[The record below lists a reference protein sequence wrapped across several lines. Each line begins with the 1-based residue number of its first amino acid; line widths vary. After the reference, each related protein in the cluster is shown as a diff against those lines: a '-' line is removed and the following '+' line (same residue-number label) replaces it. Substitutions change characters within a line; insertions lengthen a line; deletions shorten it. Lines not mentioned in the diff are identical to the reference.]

1 MNLRVKSILLL
12 MACLVISPCLAKL
25 ADYSKLALLD
35 FPVEYCDVPIRLDV
49 AETTFREIEN
59 QLPGKP
65 LYNQLIRSYTRKKW
79 DELTEGFIKFRAQYE
94 SSPLIEAVEFLE
106 YQAQLEQNPLDGESL
121 KKLEN
126 RFRELL
132 VLYPRS
138 TLIPTIQGSLANTYL
153 KSGGYSKALGLYQ
166 VALQEYPF
174 HASTCVHQL
183 GVAETNY
190 LLGSY
195 EAAQMAF
202 KMVLQKCQANRL
214 QVASRVRL
222 IDIARAQG
230 EVATVLIKK
239 YETVNNENPTVI
251 SRHHPEVLFNL
262 GEYQYRNKNYQSAS
276 FYFNDFQ
283 RSLNGVHTCQPR
295 LQKRLAD
302 LSVHRNGNQKQIVGN
317 YLSVYEKFPKDDLA
331 KFCRIHGLLIEYPE
345 TAPAESERRKD
356 IALAML
362 SEMKNNQIRTF
373 AEIELSL
380 ALLEKGDVNAIDLLS
395 EQKNKIVESASKNEW
410 LAFVRKVLLSQPQL
424 SNDLQVLEKTYI
436 NWFQGSSDEEA
447 AKSKFK
453 EVITAEYAEALE
465 MNRPKRALS
474 KIDYFKQSSLF
485 EPRLLDSKERK
496 RIVSLFLEKWIL
508 SEPAHQKKY
517 SDAVTSYQSELKEVL
532 HEDYLPLLI
541 RVQLESGDDKE
552 LQKLV
557 ASLLPPRR
565 IASKT
570 KQTENSMPSAYA
582 FVMGA
587 ALRQLRNYPESQ
599 KYLMQVTSADL
610 QPQKNRELLHVFS
623 SMGKS
628 EKGLEMGFQWLRKGQ
643 EKQPKEFLSIMR
655 EVLITG
661 KDWRRT
667 PQLVA
672 EAQKMKLNETEM
684 LPYLS
689 LTARSLMEEGAFSKA
704 EAAYERVL
712 KVSPEGSESTENN
725 FHLARVLL
733 RLKNF
738 DSAKKRLQVV
748 VDRNDEFWSPLA
760 KNELKMLESP

>member
-12 MACLVISPCLAKL
+12 LACLVISPCLAKL
-25 ADYSKLALLD
+25 ADYSTLALLD
-35 FPVEYCDVPIRLDV
+35 FPLEYCDVPIRLDV

-79 DELTEGFIKFRAQYE
+79 EELTEGFLKFRTQYE

-106 YQAQLEQNPLDGESL
+106 YQSQLERSSLEGESL

-138 TLIPTIQGSLANTYL
+138 TLIPTIQGSLANAYL

-195 EAAQMAF
+195 ETAQTAF
-202 KMVLQKCQANRL
+202 KMILQKCQANRL
-214 QVASRVRL
+214 QVAARVRL

-230 EVATVLIKK
+230 EIAAVLTKK
-239 YETVNNENPTVI
+239 YETVNSENPTVI
-251 SRHHPEVLFNL
+251 SRYHPEVLFNL

-283 RSLNGVHTCQPR
+283 RSLNGAHDCQPR

-302 LSVHRNGNQKQIVGN
+302 LSVHRNENPKQIVGN
-317 YLSVYEKFPKDDLA
+317 YLSVYERFPKDDLA

-362 SEMKNNQIRTF
+362 SEMKNKQIRTLG
-373 AEIELSL
+373 EIELSL
-380 ALLEKGDVNAIDLLS
+380 AMLEKGEVSAIDSLS
-395 EQKNKIVESASKNEW
+395 EQKNKIADSDSKNQW
-410 LAFVRKVLLSQPQL
+410 LAFVRKILLSQPQV
-424 SNDLQVLEKTYI
+424 STSLQVLEKTYV
-436 NWFQGSSDEEA
+436 NWFQGSSEEEA

-453 EVITAEYAEALE
+453 EVINAEFAEALE
-465 MNRPKRALS
+465 MNRPKKALS
-474 KIDYFKQSSLF
+474 KIDYLKQSPLF
-485 EPRLLDSKERK
+485 DSRMLDSIERK
-496 RIVSLFLEKWIL
+496 RLISLFLEKWIL
-508 SEPAHQKKY
+508 SESAHQKKY
-517 SDAVTSYQSELKEVL
+517 SDAVTSYQSELKEAL
-532 HEDYLPLLI
+532 QEDYVPLLI
-541 RVQLESGDDKE
+541 RVQLDAGDDKE

-557 ASLLPPRR
+557 AQLLPNRR
-565 IASKT
+565 IASKS
-570 KQTENSMPSAYA
+570 KKTETSMPSAYA
-582 FVMGA
+582 FVMGS
-587 ALRQLRNYPESQ
+587 ALRHLRNYPESQ
-599 KYLMQVTSADL
+599 KYLMQVSSADL

-623 SMGKS
+623 GLGKP
-628 EKGLEMGFQWLRKGQ
+628 EKGLEMGFQWLGKGK
-643 EKQPKEFLSIMR
+643 ENQPQEFLNIMR
-655 EVLITG
+655 ETLITG
-661 KDWRRT
+661 KVWRRT
-667 PQLVA
+667 PSLIA
-672 EAQKMKLNETEM
+672 EAKKLKLNETEM
-684 LPYLS
+684 VPYLS
-689 LTARSLMEEGAFSKA
+689 LNARSLMEQGSFSKA

-712 KVSPEGSESTENN
+712 AVSPEGAESTENN
-725 FHLARVLL
+725 FNLARVLL
-733 RLKNF
+733 RLRNI
-738 DSAKKRLQVV
+738 DGAKKRLQVV

>member
-35 FPVEYCDVPIRLDV
+35 FPLEYCDVPIRLDV
-49 AETTFREIEN
+49 ADNTFREIEN

-65 LYNQLIRSYTRKKW
+65 LYNQLIRSYSRKKW
-79 DELTEGFIKFRAQYE
+79 DELTEGFVKFRAQYE
-94 SSPLIEAVEFLE
+94 SSPLIEAVEFLD
-106 YQAQLEQNPLDGESL
+106 YQSQLEQSSLDGESL

-153 KSGGYSKALGLYQ
+153 KSGAYSKALGLYQ

-183 GVAETNY
+183 GVAEANY

-195 EAAQMAF
+195 EDAQLAF
-202 KMVLQKCQANRL
+202 KLVLQKCQANRL

-230 EVATVLIKK
+230 EVATVLTKK

-251 SRHHPEVLFNL
+251 SRYHPEVLFNL

-283 RSLNGVHTCQPR
+283 RSLTGVHTCQPR
-295 LQKRLAD
+295 LQKRQAD
-302 LSVHRNGNQKQIVGN
+302 LSVHRNENQKQIVGN

-345 TAPAESERRKD
+345 MEPAESERRKD
-356 IALAML
+356 IVLSML
-362 SEMKNNQIRTF
+362 SEMKNNQTRAF
-373 AEIELSL
+373 GEIELSL
-380 ALLEKGDVNAIDLLS
+380 AMLEKGEMSAIDPLS
-395 EQKNKIVESASKNEW
+395 DQKNKIAESDSKNQW
-410 LAFVRKVLLSQPQL
+410 LAFVRKILLSQTQL
-424 SNDLQVLEKTYI
+424 ASNLQVLEKTYA
-436 NWFQGSSDEEA
+436 NWFQGTTDEEA
-447 AKSKFK
+447 VKSKFK
-453 EVITAEYAEALE
+453 EVITSEYIEALE
-465 MNRPKRALS
+465 MNRPKKALS
-474 KIDYFKQSSLF
+474 KIDYFKQSPLF
-485 EPRLLDSKERK
+485 EPRMLDSKERK
-496 RIVSLFLEKWIL
+496 RLVSLFLEKWIV
-508 SEPAHQKKY
+508 SESAHQKKY
-517 SDAVTSYQSELKEVL
+517 SDAVTSYQSELKNVL
-532 HEDYLPLLI
+532 QEDYVPLLI
-541 RVQLESGDDKE
+541 RLQLERGDDKE
-552 LQKLV
+552 LQKLI
-557 ASLLPPRR
+557 ASLLPVRP

-570 KQTENSMPSAYA
+570 KQNEMMPSAYA
-582 FVMGA
+582 FVMGS
-587 ALRQLRNYPESQ
+587 ALRQLRKFPESQ
-599 KYLMQVTSADL
+599 KYLLRVTATDL
-610 QPQKNRELLHVFS
+610 QPQKNRELLQVFAS
-623 SMGKS
+623 LGKS
-628 EKGLEMGFQWLRKGQ
+628 EKGLEMGFQWLAKGQ
-643 EKQPKEFLSIMR
+643 EKQPKEFLNIMR

-661 KDWRRT
+661 KAWKRT
-667 PQLVA
+667 PQLVT
-672 EAQKMKLNETEM
+672 EAQKLKLTETEM
-684 LPYLS
+684 LPYQS
-689 LTARSLMEEGAFSKA
+689 LNARSLMEQGALSKA

-712 KVSPEGSESTENN
+712 EISPEGTESTENN
-725 FHLARVLL
+725 FNLARVLL
-733 RLKNF
+733 RLKNI
-738 DSAKKRLQVV
+738 DGAKKRLQVV